1 MGLESSFS
9 HLHNE
14 VKQIFKTAVL
24 LFFFSYLTQKEK
36 ITEITES
43 FEGVN
48 VSNFGLALKFSGWAA
63 QLFNWE
69 SQ

>member
-1 MGLESSFS
+1 M
-9 HLHNE
+9 
-14 VKQIFKTAVL
+14 KQVFKITL
-24 LFFFSYLTQKEK
+24 LFFFFPVLPEENS
-36 ITEITES
+36 TEITES

-48 VSNFGLALKFSGWAA
+48 VSNIGLALKFSGWAA

>member
-1 MGLESSFS
+1 MDLESSFS
-9 HLHNE
+9 HLHSE
-14 VKQIFKTAVL
+14 VKQIFKIAAL

-36 ITEITES
+36 ITEN

-63 QLFNWE
+63 QLFNWNL
-69 SQ
+69 SDS

>member
-1 MGLESSFS
+1 MVWNKFL
-9 HLHNE
+9 
-14 VKQIFKTAVL
+14 KIAIL
-24 LFFFSYLTQKEK
+24 LFISTILHEENS
-36 ITEITES
+36 TEITES

-48 VSNFGLALKFSGWAA
+48 LSNIGLALKFSGWAA